1 MFNETRW
8 PAELRSPRG
17 QLFTSRSLAPMPGVG
32 ATGGGSANMT
42 GVGALLVE
50 RSLNKLLQKA

>member
-1 MFNETRW
+1 
-8 PAELRSPRG
+8 
-17 QLFTSRSLAPMPGVG
+17 MPGVG